1 MQKKNP
7 DTSGL
12 VKKTDYDAKISK
24 IESEIPSISGS
35 ATSFALDAVQNKMP
49 DISNLIR
56 KNKL

>member
-1 MQKKNP
+1 MQKKTP

-12 VKKTDYDAKISK
+12 VKKTDYNAKISK

-35 ATSFALDAVQNKMP
+35 ATSFPLDAVQNKMP
-49 DISNLIR
+49 DVSNLIR